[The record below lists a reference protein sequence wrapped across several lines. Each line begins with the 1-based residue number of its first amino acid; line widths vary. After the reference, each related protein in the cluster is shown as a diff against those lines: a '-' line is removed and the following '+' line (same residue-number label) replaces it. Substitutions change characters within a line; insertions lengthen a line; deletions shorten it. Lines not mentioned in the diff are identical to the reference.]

1 MKTCLILEGGAMRGM
16 YTSGVIDTFL
26 ENNIHVDGIIGVSA
40 GALFGVNYC
49 SKQIGRALR
58 YNKKYINDKS
68 VDYMSLKSL
77 IKTGNLINKEF
88 AFNELPFKL
97 DIFDEKE
104 FQKSKTDFYAT
115 VTNIKTGKAEYI
127 KVTNTE
133 KQMEVF
139 RATGAMPFV
148 SQFVEID
155 NELYLDGALGDSI
168 PITQAMNMGY
178 DKLIVVLT
186 RPFNYKKKKPL
197 QMLAKIKYK
206 EYPNLI
212 DAINT
217 RYKKYND
224 TIEKIIDLEKKKEI
238 IVIRPTQDLKIK
250 RIERNVDK
258 LQEMYDLGVS
268 DCKKLLPNIKSFLS
282 GEVEVYGKKRI
293 QKSTQKG
300 K

>member
-16 YTSGVIDTFL
+16 YTSGVLDVLL
-26 ENNIHVDGIIGVSA
+26 ENNLHVDGIIGVSA
-40 GALFGVNYC
+40 GALFGINYC

-68 VDYMSLKSL
+68 VDYMSFKNL
-77 IKTGNLINKEF
+77 IKTGNLINKDF

-97 DIFDEKE
+97 DVFDEKT
-104 FQKSKTDFYAT
+104 FRKSKTDFYAT
-115 VTNIKTGKAEYI
+115 ITNVKTGKAEYVKI
-127 KVTNTE
+127 DNTE

-148 SQFVEID
+148 SQMVEIN

-168 PITQAMNMGY
+168 PIEKAKDLGY

-186 RPFNYKKKKPL
+186 RPLNYKKKKPL
-197 QMLAKIKYK
+197 QILAKIKYK

-212 DAINT
+212 EAINT
-217 RYKKYND
+217 RYQKYND
-224 TIEKIIDLEKKKEI
+224 TIEKIIDLENKKEI
-238 IVIRPTQDLKIK
+238 IVVRPTKDLKIK
-250 RIERNVDK
+250 RIERNTDK

-268 DCKKLLPNIKSFLS
+268 DCKELLPNIKSFLS

-293 QKSTQKG
+293 QKNSQKR

>member
-58 YNKKYINDKS
+58 YNKKYINDKT
-68 VDYMSLKSL
+68 VDYMSFKSL

-168 PITQAMNMGY
+168 PINQAMNMGY

-186 RPFNYKKKKPL
+186 RPLNYKKKKPL

-250 RIERNVDK
+250 RIERNIDK

>member
-58 YNKKYINDKS
+58 YNKKYINDKT
-68 VDYMSLKSL
+68 VDYMSFKSL
-77 IKTGNLINKEF
+77 IKTGNLINKDF

-97 DIFDEKE
+97 DVFDEKE

-115 VTNIKTGKAEYI
+115 ITNIKTGKAEYI

-155 NELYLDGALGDSI
+155 NKLYLDGALGDSI

-186 RPFNYKKKKPL
+186 RPLNYKKKKPL
-197 QMLAKIKYK
+197 EILAKIKYK

-217 RYKKYND
+217 RYKKYNE
-224 TIEKIIDLEKKKEI
+224 TIEKIIDLENKKEI
-238 IVIRPTQDLKIK
+238 IVIRPTKDLKIK

-293 QKSTQKG
+293 QKSTQKR

>member
-1 MKTCLILEGGAMRGM
+1 MKTCLVLEGGAMRGM
-16 YTSGVIDTFL
+16 YTAGVLDTFL
-26 ENNIHVDGIIGVSA
+26 ENGIHIDGIIGVSA

-68 VDYMSLKSL
+68 VDYMSFKSL
-77 IKTGNLINKEF
+77 IKTGNLINKDF

-97 DIFDEKE
+97 DVFDEKE

-115 VTNIKTGKAEYI
+115 VTNVKTGKAEYI

-148 SQFVEID
+148 SQMVEIE
-155 NELYLDGALGDSI
+155 NEKYLDGALGDSI
-168 PITQAMNMGY
+168 PLEQAKKMGY
-178 DKLIVVLT
+178 DKIIVVLT
-186 RPFNYKKKKPL
+186 RPLNYRKKKPL
-197 QMLAKIKYK
+197 QILAKIKYK

-217 RYKKYND
+217 RYIKYNEA
-224 TIEKIIDLEKKKEI
+224 IEKIIAEENKKEI
-238 IVIRPTQDLKIK
+238 IVIRPTKDLKIK

-258 LQEMYDLGVS
+258 LQGMYDLGVS
-268 DCKKLLPNIKSFLS
+268 DCKKLLPKIKKFIS
-282 GEVEVYGKKRI
+282 GEGEVYGKKGI

>member
-16 YTSGVIDTFL
+16 YTSGVLDVL
-26 ENNIHVDGIIGVSA
+26 LKNNVHVDGIIGVSA
-40 GALFGVNYC
+40 GALFGINYC

-68 VDYMSLKSL
+68 VDYMSFKNL
-77 IKTGNLINKEF
+77 IKTGNLINKDF

-97 DIFDEKE
+97 DPFDEKE
-104 FQKSKTDFYAT
+104 FRKSKTDFYAT
-115 VTNIKTGKAEYI
+115 ITNVKTGNPEYI
-127 KVTNTE
+127 KITNTE

-148 SQFVEID
+148 SQMVEID

-168 PITQAMNMGY
+168 PLDKAKELGY

-197 QMLAKIKYK
+197 EILAKIKYK

-212 DAINT
+212 EAINT
-217 RYKKYND
+217 RYQKYND
-224 TIEKIIDLEKKKEI
+224 TIEKIIDLENKKEI
-238 IVIRPTQDLKIK
+238 IVIRPTKNLKIK
-250 RIERNVDK
+250 RIERNTDK
-258 LQEMYDLGVS
+258 LQVMYDLGVS

-293 QKSTQKG
+293 QKNSQKG

>member
-58 YNKKYINDKS
+58 YNKKYINDKT
-68 VDYMSLKSL
+68 VDYMSFKSL
-77 IKTGNLINKEF
+77 IKTGNLINKDF

-97 DIFDEKE
+97 DVFDEKE

-115 VTNIKTGKAEYI
+115 ITNIKTGKAEYV

-186 RPFNYKKKKPL
+186 RPLNYKKKKPL
-197 QMLAKIKYK
+197 EILAKIKYK

-217 RYKKYND
+217 RYKKYNE
-224 TIEKIIDLEKKKEI
+224 TIEKIIDLENKKEI
-238 IVIRPTQDLKIK
+238 IVIRPTKDLKIK
-250 RIERNVDK
+250 RIERNIDK
-258 LQEMYDLGVS
+258 LQEMYNLGVS

-293 QKSTQKG
+293 QKSTQKR

>member
-16 YTSGVIDTFL
+16 YTSGVLDVLL
-26 ENNIHVDGIIGVSA
+26 ENNLHVDGIIGVSA
-40 GALFGVNYC
+40 GALFGINYC

-68 VDYMSLKSL
+68 VDYMSFKNL
-77 IKTGNLINKEF
+77 IKTGNLINKDF

-97 DIFDEKE
+97 DVFDEKT
-104 FQKSKTDFYAT
+104 FRKSKTDFYAT
-115 VTNIKTGKAEYI
+115 ITNVKTGKAEYVKI
-127 KVTNTE
+127 KNTE

-148 SQFVEID
+148 SQMVEID

-168 PITQAMNMGY
+168 PIEKAKDLGY

-186 RPFNYKKKKPL
+186 RPLNYKKKKPL
-197 QMLAKIKYK
+197 QILAKIKYK

-212 DAINT
+212 EAINT
-217 RYKKYND
+217 RYQKYND
-224 TIEKIIDLEKKKEI
+224 TIEKIIDLENKKEI
-238 IVIRPTQDLKIK
+238 IVVRPTKDLKIK
-250 RIERNVDK
+250 RIERNTDK

-268 DCKKLLPNIKSFLS
+268 DCKELLPNIKSFLS

-293 QKSTQKG
+293 QKNSQKR

>member
-68 VDYMSLKSL
+68 VDYMSFKSL
-77 IKTGNLINKEF
+77 IKTGNLINKDF

-97 DIFDEKE
+97 DVFDEKE

-115 VTNIKTGKAEYI
+115 ITNIKTGKAEYV

-186 RPFNYKKKKPL
+186 RPLNYKKKKPL
-197 QMLAKIKYK
+197 EILAKIKYK

-217 RYKKYND
+217 RYKKYNE
-224 TIEKIIDLEKKKEI
+224 TIEKIIDLENKKEV
-238 IVIRPTQDLKIK
+238 IVIRPTKDLKIK

-268 DCKKLLPNIKSFLS
+268 DCKELLPNIKSFLS

-293 QKSTQKG
+293 QKNSQKR

>member
-16 YTSGVIDTFL
+16 YTSGVLDVLL
-26 ENNIHVDGIIGVSA
+26 ENNLHVDGIIGVSA
-40 GALFGVNYC
+40 GALFGINYC

-68 VDYMSLKSL
+68 VDYMSFKNL
-77 IKTGNLINKEF
+77 IKTGNLINKDF

-97 DIFDEKE
+97 DVFDEKT
-104 FQKSKTDFYAT
+104 FRKSKTDFYAT
-115 VTNIKTGKAEYI
+115 ITNVKTGKAEYVKI
-127 KVTNTE
+127 ENTE

-148 SQFVEID
+148 SQMVEID

-168 PITQAMNMGY
+168 PIEKAKDLGY

-186 RPFNYKKKKPL
+186 RPLNYKKKKPL
-197 QMLAKIKYK
+197 QILAKIKYK

-212 DAINT
+212 EAINT
-217 RYKKYND
+217 RYQKYND
-224 TIEKIIDLEKKKEI
+224 TIEKIIDLENKKEI
-238 IVIRPTQDLKIK
+238 IVVRPTKDLKIK
-250 RIERNVDK
+250 RIERNTDK

-293 QKSTQKG
+293 QKNSQKR

>member
-16 YTSGVIDTFL
+16 YTSGVLDVLL
-26 ENNIHVDGIIGVSA
+26 ENNLHVDGIIGVSA
-40 GALFGVNYC
+40 GALFGINYC

-68 VDYMSLKSL
+68 VDYMSFKNL
-77 IKTGNLINKEF
+77 IKTGNLINKDF

-97 DIFDEKE
+97 DVFDEKT
-104 FQKSKTDFYAT
+104 FRKSKTDFYAT
-115 VTNIKTGKAEYI
+115 ITNVKTGKAEYVKI
-127 KVTNTE
+127 ENTE

-148 SQFVEID
+148 SQMVEIN

-168 PITQAMNMGY
+168 PIEKAKDLGY

-186 RPFNYKKKKPL
+186 RPLNYKKKKPL
-197 QMLAKIKYK
+197 QILAKIKYK

-212 DAINT
+212 EAINT
-217 RYKKYND
+217 RYQKYND
-224 TIEKIIDLEKKKEI
+224 TIEKIIDLENKKEI
-238 IVIRPTQDLKIK
+238 IVVRPTKDLKIK
-250 RIERNVDK
+250 RIGRNTDK

-268 DCKKLLPNIKSFLS
+268 DCKELLPNIKSFLS

-293 QKSTQKG
+293 QKNSQKR

>member
-68 VDYMSLKSL
+68 VDYMSFKSL
-77 IKTGNLINKEF
+77 IKTGNLINKDF

-97 DIFDEKE
+97 DVFDEKE

-115 VTNIKTGKAEYI
+115 ITNIKTGKAEYV

-186 RPFNYKKKKPL
+186 RPINYKKKKPL
-197 QMLAKIKYK
+197 EILAKIKYK

-217 RYKKYND
+217 RYKKYNE
-224 TIEKIIDLEKKKEI
+224 TIEKIIDLENKKEI
-238 IVIRPTQDLKIK
+238 IVIRPTKELKIK
-250 RIERNVDK
+250 RIERNTDK
-258 LQEMYDLGVS
+258 LQEMYNLGVS

-293 QKSTQKG
+293 QKSTQKR

>member
-26 ENNIHVDGIIGVSA
+26 ENNIHIDGIIGVSA

-68 VDYMSLKSL
+68 VDYMSFKSL

-97 DIFDEKE
+97 DVFDEKE

-115 VTNIKTGKAEYI
+115 VTNIRTGKPEYI

-148 SQFVEID
+148 SQFVEIN

-168 PITQAMNMGY
+168 PITQAKKMGY

-186 RPFNYKKKKPL
+186 RPLNYKKKKPL
-197 QMLAKIKYK
+197 QILAKIRYK

-217 RYKKYND
+217 RYKKYNA
-224 TIEKIIDLEKKKEI
+224 TIEKIIDLENKKEI

-250 RIERNVDK
+250 RIERNIDK

-293 QKSTQKG
+293 QKNSQKR

>member
-68 VDYMSLKSL
+68 VDYMSFKSL
-77 IKTGNLINKEF
+77 IKTGNLINKDF

-97 DIFDEKE
+97 DVFDEKE

-115 VTNIKTGKAEYI
+115 ITNIKTGKAEYI

-155 NELYLDGALGDSI
+155 NKLYLDGALGDSI

-186 RPFNYKKKKPL
+186 RPLNYKKKKPL
-197 QMLAKIKYK
+197 EILAKIKYK

-217 RYKKYND
+217 RYKKYNE
-224 TIEKIIDLEKKKEI
+224 TIEKIIDLENKKEI
-238 IVIRPTQDLKIK
+238 IVIRPTKDLKIK
-250 RIERNVDK
+250 RIERNIDK
-258 LQEMYDLGVS
+258 LQEMYNLGVS

-293 QKSTQKG
+293 QKSTQKR

>member
-16 YTSGVIDTFL
+16 YTSGVLDVLL
-26 ENNIHVDGIIGVSA
+26 ENNLHVDGIIGVSA
-40 GALFGVNYC
+40 GALFGINYC

-68 VDYMSLKSL
+68 VDYMSFKNL
-77 IKTGNLINKEF
+77 IKTGNLINKDF

-97 DIFDEKE
+97 DVFDEKT
-104 FQKSKTDFYAT
+104 FRKSKTDFYAT
-115 VTNIKTGKAEYI
+115 ITNVKTGKAEYVKI
-127 KVTNTE
+127 ENTE

-148 SQFVEID
+148 SQMVEID

-168 PITQAMNMGY
+168 PIEKAKDLGY

-186 RPFNYKKKKPL
+186 RPLNYKKKKPL

-212 DAINT
+212 EAINT
-217 RYKKYND
+217 RYQKYND
-224 TIEKIIDLEKKKEI
+224 TIEKIIDLENKKEI
-238 IVIRPTQDLKIK
+238 IVVRPTKDLKIK
-250 RIERNVDK
+250 RIERNTDK

-268 DCKKLLPNIKSFLS
+268 DCKELLPNIKSFLS

-293 QKSTQKG
+293 QKNSQKR

>member
-16 YTSGVIDTFL
+16 YTSGVLDVLL
-26 ENNIHVDGIIGVSA
+26 ENNLHVDGIIGVSA
-40 GALFGVNYC
+40 GALFGINYC

-68 VDYMSLKSL
+68 VDYMSFKNL
-77 IKTGNLINKEF
+77 IKTGNLINKDF

-97 DIFDEKE
+97 DVFDEKT
-104 FQKSKTDFYAT
+104 FRKSKTDFYAT
-115 VTNIKTGKAEYI
+115 ITNVKTGKAEYVKI
-127 KVTNTE
+127 ENTE

-148 SQFVEID
+148 SQMVEID

-168 PITQAMNMGY
+168 PIEKAKDLGY

-186 RPFNYKKKKPL
+186 RPLNYKKKKPL

-212 DAINT
+212 EAINT
-217 RYKKYND
+217 RYQKYND
-224 TIEKIIDLEKKKEI
+224 TIEKIIDLENKKEI
-238 IVIRPTQDLKIK
+238 IVVRPTKDLKIK
-250 RIERNVDK
+250 RIERNTDK

-293 QKSTQKG
+293 QKNSQKR

>member
-58 YNKKYINDKS
+58 YNKKYINDKT
-68 VDYMSLKSL
+68 VDYMSFKSL
-77 IKTGNLINKEF
+77 IKTGNLINKDF

-97 DIFDEKE
+97 DVFDEKE

-115 VTNIKTGKAEYI
+115 ITNVKTGKAEYVKI
-127 KVTNTE
+127 ENTE

-155 NELYLDGALGDSI
+155 NKLYLDGALGDSI
-168 PITQAMNMGY
+168 PITQTMKMGY

-186 RPFNYKKKKPL
+186 RPLNYKKKKPL
-197 QMLAKIKYK
+197 EILAKIKYK

-217 RYKKYND
+217 RYKKYNE
-224 TIEKIIDLEKKKEI
+224 TIVKIIDLENKKEI
-238 IVIRPTQDLKIK
+238 IVIRPTKDLKIK

-293 QKSTQKG
+293 QKSTQKR

>member
-26 ENNIHVDGIIGVSA
+26 ENNIHIDGIIGVSA

-49 SKQIGRALR
+49 SKQIGRVLR

-68 VDYMSLKSL
+68 VDYMSFKSL
-77 IKTGNLINKEF
+77 LKTGNLINKEF

-97 DIFDEKE
+97 DVFDEKE
-104 FQKSKTDFYAT
+104 FRKSKTAFYAT
-115 VTNIKTGKAEYI
+115 ITNVKTGKAEYV

-148 SQFVEID
+148 SQMVEID

-168 PITQAMNMGY
+168 PVEQAKKLGY
-178 DKLIVVLT
+178 DRLIVVLT
-186 RPFNYKKKKPL
+186 RPLNYKKKKPL
-197 QMLAKIKYK
+197 EILAKIKYK

-212 DAINT
+212 EAINT
-217 RYKKYND
+217 RYLKYNE
-224 TIEKIIDLEKKKEI
+224 TIEKIIDLENKKEI
-238 IVIRPTQDLKIK
+238 IVIRPTKDLKIK
-250 RIERNVDK
+250 RIERNEEK

-268 DCKKLLPNIKSFLS
+268 DCKKLLPRIKKFISKE
-282 GEVEVYGKKRI
+282 GEVYGKKGI
-293 QKSTQKG
+293 QTSSQKG
-300 K
+300 E

>member
-16 YTSGVIDTFL
+16 YTSGVLDVLL
-26 ENNIHVDGIIGVSA
+26 ENNLHVDGIIGVSA
-40 GALFGVNYC
+40 GALFGINYC

-68 VDYMSLKSL
+68 VDYMSFKNL
-77 IKTGNLINKEF
+77 IKTGNLINKDF

-97 DIFDEKE
+97 DIFDEKT
-104 FQKSKTDFYAT
+104 FRKSKTDFYAT
-115 VTNIKTGKAEYI
+115 ITNVKTGKAEYVKI
-127 KVTNTE
+127 DNTE

-148 SQFVEID
+148 SQMVEID

-168 PITQAMNMGY
+168 PIEKAKDLGY

-186 RPFNYKKKKPL
+186 RPLNYKKKKPL
-197 QMLAKIKYK
+197 QILAKIKYK
-206 EYPNLI
+206 EYPYLI
-212 DAINT
+212 EAINT
-217 RYKKYND
+217 RYQKYND
-224 TIEKIIDLEKKKEI
+224 TIEKIIDLENKKEI
-238 IVIRPTQDLKIK
+238 IVVRPTKDLKIK
-250 RIERNVDK
+250 RIERNTDK

-293 QKSTQKG
+293 QKNSQKR

>member
-1 MKTCLILEGGAMRGM
+1 MKTCLVLEGGAMRGM
-16 YTSGVIDTFL
+16 YTTGVLDVLL

-68 VDYMSLKSL
+68 VDYMSFKSL
-77 IKTGNLINKEF
+77 IKTGNLVNKEF
-88 AFNELPFKL
+88 AFDELPFKL
-97 DIFDEKE
+97 DVFDEKE
-104 FQKSKTDFYAT
+104 FRKSKTDFYAT
-115 VTNIKTGKAEYI
+115 VTNVKTGKPEYI
-127 KVTNTE
+127 KITNTE

-148 SQFVEID
+148 SQMVEID

-168 PITQAMNMGY
+168 PVEQAKKMGY
-178 DKLIVVLT
+178 DKIIVVLT
-186 RPFNYKKKKPL
+186 RTLDYKKKKPL
-197 QMLAKIKYK
+197 EILAKIKYK

-212 DAINT
+212 QAINT

-224 TIEKIIDLEKKKEI
+224 TIEKIIDLENKKEI
-238 IVIRPTQDLKIK
+238 MVLRPTKDLKIK
-250 RIERNVDK
+250 RIERNTDK

-268 DCKKLLPNIKSFLS
+268 DCKNSLPNIKSFLS

-293 QKSTQKG
+293 QKNSQKR

>member
-16 YTSGVIDTFL
+16 YTSGVLDVLL
-26 ENNIHVDGIIGVSA
+26 ENNLHVDGIIGVSA
-40 GALFGVNYC
+40 GALFGINYC

-68 VDYMSLKSL
+68 VDYMSFKNL
-77 IKTGNLINKEF
+77 IKTGNLINKDF

-97 DIFDEKE
+97 DVFDEKT
-104 FQKSKTDFYAT
+104 FRKSKTDFYAT
-115 VTNIKTGKAEYI
+115 ITNVKTGKAEYVKI
-127 KVTNTE
+127 ENTE

-148 SQFVEID
+148 SQMVEID

-168 PITQAMNMGY
+168 PIEKAKDLGY

-186 RPFNYKKKKPL
+186 RTLNYKKKKPL

-212 DAINT
+212 EAINT
-217 RYKKYND
+217 RYQKYND
-224 TIEKIIDLEKKKEI
+224 TIEKIIDLENKKEI
-238 IVIRPTQDLKIK
+238 IVVRPTKDLKIK
-250 RIERNVDK
+250 RIERNTDK

-268 DCKKLLPNIKSFLS
+268 DCKELLPNIKSFLS

-293 QKSTQKG
+293 QKNSQKR